1 MWTMRTAR
9 DSDSARGLTILEA
22 LIVLGVIAL
31 IAAIAFPLLLGA
43 KRRAQIATCTGN
55 LSQIGKALAMYAAEH
70 DETLPPYWL
79 HSVDIEYGA
88 TQNRYKILAKPKE
101 WRECLAEYGVAS
113 EQFWCPLDSHRGTEC
128 EAVHNWPGDR
138 RNQYTSYDT
147 VALASEQ
154 FVDPDAQTWVVR
166 LSALQQPSDMVYLFD
181 HYWENIEPAPIG
193 EEQRVTMW
201 SAHGDG
207 TNILYYDWHI
217 EHHRI
222 GEW

>member
-1 MWTMRTAR
+1 MRTAR
-9 DSDSARGLTILEA
+9 DSDSARGLTLLEA

-31 IAAIAFPLLLGA
+31 IVAIALPVLVGA
-43 KRRAQIATCTGN
+43 KRKAQITTCTGN

-88 TQNRYKILAKPKE
+88 TQNRYKIIARPKE
-101 WRECLAEYGVAS
+101 WQRCVAGYGVAS
-113 EQFWCPLDSHRGTEC
+113 EQFWCPLDSHRGTEFLAAG
-128 EAVHNWPGDR
+128 ESPGDR
-138 RNQYTSYDT
+138 RNVYTSYDT
-147 VALASEQ
+147 VKIASEQ
-154 FVDPDAQTWVVR
+154 FVDPDAQTWVIR

-181 HYWENIEPAPIG
+181 HYWEDLEPTPIG
-193 EEQRVTMW
+193 EEQPVTMR

-207 TNILYYDWHI
+207 TNMLYFDWHI